1 MNNIEISIMLS
12 YLGYLFLNG
21 NIDSIKYLYQ
31 NIWME
36 SPPLVRTISEL
47 QDCLTSAEIEND
59 RGKLYSA
66 EFLYYWA
73 MTCIGE
79 QSPLI
84 FKDLGT
90 AKACLESIQRIVPMA
105 QARLAYIELLQST
118 ESARS
123 SENVARMDVLR
134 RWANKHDLFSRIV
147 LAKIIFYSFL
157 QEAKE
162 VEADVH
168 TMPLRVKQLLEFP
181 CQQGHPVAIR
191 FWNDVCSFIGAP
203 GAMLDASHVNPD
215 VLFDFK
221 TSANMQIGPQT
232 LQRNGL
238 YLHDRCAISRN
249 GICSQ
254 SDLNRIIPL

>member
-1 MNNIEISIMLS
+1 MNGIIISIMLS
-12 YLGYLFLNG
+12 YLGHLFLSG
-21 NIDSIKYLYQ
+21 NIDSIKYLYR
-31 NIWME
+31 NIWTE
-36 SPPLVRTISEL
+36 SPPLLKTISEL
-47 QDCLTSAEIEND
+47 QGCLTSIEIESAQG
-59 RGKLYSA
+59 RLYSA

-73 MTCIGE
+73 MICIGE

-90 AKACLESIQRIVPMA
+90 AKACLESIQHIVPMT

-134 RWANKHDLFSRIV
+134 QWANKRDLFSRIV

-162 VEADVH
+162 AEADVH
-168 TMPLRVKQLLEFP
+168 TMPLKVRQLLEFP

-203 GAMLDASHVNPD
+203 RAMLDVSHVNAD

-221 TSANMQIGPQT
+221 TSANMQIR
-232 LQRNGL
+232 L
-238 YLHDRCAISRN
+238 
-249 GICSQ
+249 
-254 SDLNRIIPL
+254 